1 MKIFKFKED
10 LINHLNILRSQNN
23 SIGFVP
29 TMGALHDGHVSLILA
44 SNQQC
49 DKTVCSIFVNPTQ
62 FNNAADLEKYPRTI
76 EHDIVILDT
85 SGCDILFIPEVDEIY
100 PNNEQPVHYSLGF
113 LETILEGK
121 FRPGH
126 FQGVCR
132 VVDILLNIVNP
143 SFLFLGQKDYQ
154 QCMVLKKMI
163 MLRKHHTSIVTIPT
177 MREVDGL
184 AMSSRNMRLNADQR
198 IKAPM
203 IYVALQKMNQSGTL
217 PLPIAKKQALTLLSD
232 AGFLVN
238 YLEVANANTLEILTE
253 WEKIPMVILVAAYLD
268 DIRLIDNLMIPEI

>member
-1 MKIFKFKED
+1 MKIFKLKED
-10 LINHLNILRSQNN
+10 LSNHLNILRSQNS

-29 TMGALHDGHVSLILA
+29 TMGALHDGHLSLIKA

-62 FNNAADLEKYPRTI
+62 FNNTADLEKYPRTI
-76 EHDIVILDT
+76 EHDIVILEN

-100 PNNEQPVHYSLGF
+100 PNNEQPVHYELGF
-113 LETILEGK
+113 LETILEGE

-132 VVDILLNIVNP
+132 VVDILLNIINP

-163 MLRKHHTSIVTIPT
+163 TLRNHHTSIVTIPT
-177 MREVDGL
+177 MREADGL
-184 AMSSRNMRLNADQR
+184 AMSSRNMRLNTDQR
-198 IKAPM
+198 IKASK
-203 IYVALQKMNQSGTL
+203 IYVALQKMNQSGSL
-217 PLPIAKKQALTLLSD
+217 PLLIAKKQALTLLSD
-232 AGFLVN
+232 AGFLVD

-253 WEKIPMVILVAAYLD
+253 WEKTPMVILVAAYLG
-268 DIRLIDNLMIPEI
+268 DIRLIDNLILPGI